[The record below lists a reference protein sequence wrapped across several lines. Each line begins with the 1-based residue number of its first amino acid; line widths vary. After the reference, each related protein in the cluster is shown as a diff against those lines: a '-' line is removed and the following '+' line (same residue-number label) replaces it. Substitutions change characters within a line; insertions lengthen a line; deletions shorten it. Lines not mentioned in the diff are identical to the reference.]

1 MQQAGEVVRTSVDR
15 YSDAFVKFIQSA
27 FDNQDG
33 KINHNSYATKF
44 RLIGTNLKCLFHT
57 QFCSAEF
64 LDGAVDMTEP
74 QVKQKIATFTETAVH
89 DKAVTADRY

>member
-1 MQQAGEVVRTSVDR
+1 MVRTSVDR

-44 RLIGTNLKCLFHT
+44 RLIRSTYCLFHT
-57 QFCSAEF
+57 QFCPAEF

-74 QVKQKIATFTETAVH
+74 QVKQKIATFTETAVR

>member
-1 MQQAGEVVRTSVDR
+1 MVRTSVDR

-44 RLIGTNLKCLFHT
+44 RLIGTNLKYLLPISHPILF
-57 QFCSAEF
+57 CR
-64 LDGAVDMTEP
+64 VP
-74 QVKQKIATFTETAVH
+74 
-89 DKAVTADRY
+89 

>member
-33 KINHNSYATKF
+33 KSHNSYATKF
-44 RLIGTNLKCLFHT
+44 RLN
-57 QFCSAEF
+57 SWYEF
-64 LDGAVDMTEP
+64 EVPTAY
-74 QVKQKIATFTETAVH
+74 FTPNFVLQSFLMGQLI
-89 DKAVTADRY
+89 